1 MPCSPLSPA
10 DYARRE
16 VTDIKDEKQP
26 KSAPAG
32 ADLVMADEELDH
44 IFGGMTGTYICA
56 SQLQSSV
63 VQ

>member
-1 MPCSPLSPA
+1 
-10 DYARRE
+10 

-26 KSAPAG
+26 KPAPAG
-32 ADLVMADEELDH
+32 ADLVIADEELDR

-56 SQLQSSV
+56 TQLQSSV

>member
-1 MPCSPLSPA
+1 
-10 DYARRE
+10 
-16 VTDIKDEKQP
+16 VTDIKDEMQP
-26 KSAPAG
+26 MPAPAD
-32 ADLVMADEELDH
+32 ADLVMADEELDR

>member
-1 MPCSPLSPA
+1 MSKPLSRRRLC
-10 DYARRE
+10 RRE

-26 KSAPAG
+26 MPAPAD

>member
-1 MPCSPLSPA
+1 
-10 DYARRE
+10 

>member
-1 MPCSPLSPA
+1 MSKPSSRRRLC
-10 DYARRE
+10 RRE

-26 KSAPAG
+26 MPAPAD
-32 ADLVMADEELDH
+32 ADLVMADEELDR

-56 SQLQSSV
+56 TQLQSSV